1 MSRKRVPVQS
11 ARPSDMD
18 RARDDLFGHIHRC
31 GVMRSTEE
39 QQMEWMEDTI
49 QYIGECYPAL
59 RAADLGQLKE
69 IGLRFCRPAV
79 ARGAEREV
87 AEANAA

>member
-1 MSRKRVPVQS
+1 
-11 ARPSDMD
+11 MD

-31 GVMRSTEE
+31 GVLRSTAE
-39 QQMEWMEDTI
+39 QQEEWMEDTI

-59 RAADLGQLKE
+59 RPNELGQLKE

-79 ARGAEREV
+79 SRIADT
-87 AEANAA
+87 AAAV